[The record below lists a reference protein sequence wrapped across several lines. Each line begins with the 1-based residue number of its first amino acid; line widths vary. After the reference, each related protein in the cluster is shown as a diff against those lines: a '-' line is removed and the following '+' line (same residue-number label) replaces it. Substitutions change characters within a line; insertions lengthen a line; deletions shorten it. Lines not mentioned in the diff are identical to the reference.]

1 MPGVVLAVTDHDPG
15 TGHRTT
21 TTVTAG
27 VESDLGQDPAF
38 LADTVRIVLEW
49 ARGRALGSSSVTG
62 ISVALAL
69 CAAAWLTAGSRS
81 GNLWAALALTGSYL
95 ALLAGRSLAAGPASA
110 GRRADLTGQPDALG
124 KARYLGAI
132 GWSVAECAV
141 YAGLA
146 IGAVADH
153 WSAIW
158 ILAIAVL
165 SLTGVREVMTASM
178 WPAGRDDP
186 DRGLLRRVI
195 AEALRMPAGG
205 RAALIIIVAPVWGS
219 RAALLALLDWT
230 IIAVGFGL
238 ASLQGP
244 AREDR
249 VAATA
254 DPAPA
259 SPREPQG
266 LSVLL
271 LPAAAPAEPRLDPAD
286 VDALEVPGDDAESDP
301 GPGPENSP
309 FPDEASEPAQAALPV
324 PVSQP
329 AEASPPPA
337 GPPASDAELWQ
348 DRLILLRD
356 DGMLARNLG
365 ALVRGNLLPL
375 PPALLGLA
383 ATAVLAYL
391 GLRSVPGIL
400 ILSPCLIMLLAAF
413 GSSNRHA
420 GRLDWLVPAVLL
432 GWQCLYLTTVGQAQ
446 GVPAP
451 ATFALCAVLLV
462 RYADLASPGRAVI
475 MAKRRRRNWTI
486 ELTEGDRERG
496 GTLGWEGR
504 MLLMGA
510 AAAAGIG
517 TLAYVAL
524 SAYLGWLICTKVLTS
539 CLALREGDH
548 R

>member
-1 MPGVVLAVTDHDPG
+1 MPGVVLAVTDHDQ
-15 TGHRTT
+15 TGGRRTAAA
-21 TTVTAG
+21 VAAG
-27 VESDLGQDPAF
+27 AESDLGHDPAF
-38 LADTVRIVLEW
+38 LADTARIVLEW

-69 CAAAWLTAGSRS
+69 CAAAWLTQGTRAG
-81 GNLWAALALTGSYL
+81 NFWAALALAASYL
-95 ALLAGRSLAAGPASA
+95 ALLAGRSLAAGPAQAS
-110 GRRADLTGQPDALG
+110 RRSSVAAQPDALG
-124 KARYLGAI
+124 KARYLAAI
-132 GWSVAECAV
+132 GWSFAECAV

-153 WSAIW
+153 WASIW

-165 SLTGVREVMTASM
+165 SLVGVREVMTASM
-178 WPAGRDDP
+178 WPDGPGDP

-205 RAALIIIVAPVWGS
+205 RAALIVIVAPVWGS

-244 AREDR
+244 ARADR
-249 VAATA
+249 VAAEPV
-254 DPAPA
+254 PAP
-259 SPREPQG
+259 PREPQG

-271 LPAAAPAEPRLDPAD
+271 LPAAPAAEPRLEPAD
-286 VDALEVPGDDAESDP
+286 VDALEEPGDDTEPEP
-301 GPGPENSP
+301 GPGPEDSP
-309 FPDEASEPAQAALPV
+309 FPAQASEPPHAGLPV
-324 PVSQP
+324 PAGQA

-337 GPPASDAELWQ
+337 RPPASDAERWQ
-348 DRLILLRD
+348 DQLILLRD

-375 PPALLGLA
+375 PPAVLGLA

-391 GLRSVPGIL
+391 GMRSVPGIL

-413 GSSNRHA
+413 GSSNPHT

-446 GVPAP
+446 KVPAP

-462 RYADLASPGRAVI
+462 RYADLACPGRSVI

-496 GTLGWEGR
+496 GALGWEGR

-517 TLAYVAL
+517 TLAYIAL

-539 CLALREGDH
+539 CLALREGDSH
-548 R
+548 

>member
-21 TTVTAG
+21 TTVAAG

-62 ISVALAL
+62 ISVALSL

-95 ALLAGRSLAAGPASA
+95 ALMAGRSLAAGPASA
-110 GRRADLTGQPDALG
+110 GRQADLAAPDALG

-186 DRGLLRRVI
+186 DRSLPRRVI

-249 VAATA
+249 GAAAA

-259 SPREPQG
+259 PPREPQG

-286 VDALEVPGDDAESDP
+286 VDALEVPGDDAEADPRP
-301 GPGPENSP
+301 GPDNSP
-309 FPDEASEPAQAALPV
+309 FPDEASEPPQAALPV

-337 GPPASDAELWQ
+337 SDADLWQ

-391 GLRSVPGIL
+391 GLQSVPGIL

-446 GVPAP
+446 GVPVP

-462 RYADLASPGRAVI
+462 RYADLACPGRPVI

>member
-1 MPGVVLAVTDHDPG
+1 MPGVVLAVTDHDPASS
-15 TGHRTT
+15 RTT
-21 TTVTAG
+21 ATTVPAG
-27 VESDLGQDPAF
+27 PESDLGREPPF
-38 LADTVRIVLEW
+38 LADTVRIILDW

-62 ISVALAL
+62 ISVALAV
-69 CAAAWLTAGSRS
+69 CAAGWLSEGSRS
-81 GNLWAALALTGSYL
+81 GNFWASLALAGSYL
-95 ALLAGRSLAAGPASA
+95 TVLAGRSLAAAPAVGS
-110 GRRADLTGQPDALG
+110 RRADGAVRAEALG
-124 KARYLGAI
+124 KARYLASV
-132 GWSVAECAV
+132 GWSVSECAI

-146 IGAVADH
+146 VGAVADR
-153 WSAIW
+153 WSGIW

-165 SLTGVREVMTASM
+165 SMTGIRELMTAST
-178 WPAGRDDP
+178 WPGERDDA
-186 DRGLLRRVI
+186 DRGVLRRVI

-205 RAALIIIVAPVWGS
+205 RVALIAIAAPIWGD

-244 AREDR
+244 PRDR
-249 VAATA
+249 VKAAA
-254 DPAPA
+254 AARSA
-259 SPREPQG
+259 SQREPSG

-271 LPAAAPAEPRLDPAD
+271 LPAGDAAGPRLDPAA
-286 VDALEVPGDDAESDP
+286 VDSLEVPGDDAEQP
-301 GPGPENSP
+301 AAGRGPGDAPFPTQAGEAVGALRQPEP
-309 FPDEASEPAQAALPV
+309 QPAADPPAAEPDEA
-324 PVSQP
+324 
-329 AEASPPPA
+329 
-337 GPPASDAELWQ
+337 ELWR
-348 DRLILLRD
+348 DRLLLLRD
-356 DGMLARNLG
+356 DGILARNLG

-375 PPALLGLA
+375 PPAVLGLA

-400 ILSPCLIMLLAAF
+400 IMSPCLIMLLAAF

-446 GVPAP
+446 RIPAP

-462 RYADLASPGRAVI
+462 RYADLASPSRPVI
-475 MAKRRRRNWTI
+475 MAKRRRRNWTV
-486 ELTEGDRERG
+486 ELTEGERERG
-496 GTLGWEGR
+496 GAIGWEGR

-510 AAAAGIG
+510 AAAVGIG
-517 TLAYVAL
+517 TVAYVAL
-524 SAYLGWLICTKVLTS
+524 SAYLGWLICAKVLTS